1 MKKQSQSKLMWVI
14 ALIAFVMGFVASK
27 NGWF

>member
-1 MKKQSQSKLMWVI
+1 MKKQSHTKLIWVVT
-14 ALIAFVMGFVASK
+14 LIAFVMGFVGSK